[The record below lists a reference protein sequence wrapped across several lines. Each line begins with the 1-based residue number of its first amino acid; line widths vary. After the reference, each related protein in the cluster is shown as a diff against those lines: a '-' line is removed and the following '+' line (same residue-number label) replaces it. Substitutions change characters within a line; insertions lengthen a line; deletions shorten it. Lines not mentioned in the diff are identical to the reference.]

1 VECDICGAEVDNSE
15 DLAKHKEKMH
25 AVAETD
31 EPEPEKEESPEVAEK
46 DDVAAPAPIVPGRM

>member
-31 EPEPEKEESPEVAEK
+31 EPEKEESPKVAEK
-46 DDVAAPAPIVPGRM
+46 DDVTNPAPIIPGRM

>member
-1 VECDICGAEVDNSE
+1 MECDICGAEVDNSE

-31 EPEPEKEESPEVAEK
+31 EPEKEESPKVAEK
-46 DDVAAPAPIVPGRM
+46 DDVTDPARIVPGRM

>member
-1 VECDICGAEVDNSE
+1 MECDICGAEVDNSE

-31 EPEPEKEESPEVAEK
+31 EPEKEESPEVAEK
-46 DDVAAPAPIVPGRM
+46 DDVSAPAPIVPGRM

>member
-25 AVAETD
+25 AVAEAD
-31 EPEPEKEESPEVAEK
+31 EPEEEESPKVAEK
-46 DDVAAPAPIVPGRM
+46 DDVTNPAPIIPGRM